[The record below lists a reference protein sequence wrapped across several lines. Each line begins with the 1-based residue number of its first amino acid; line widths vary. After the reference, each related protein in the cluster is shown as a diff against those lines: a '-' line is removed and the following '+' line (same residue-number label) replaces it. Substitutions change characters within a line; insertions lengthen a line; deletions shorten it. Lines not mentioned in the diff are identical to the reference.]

1 MPATRLDLLIIL
13 PHVILAAGTVIVL
26 IAVAV
31 TRRHAAVLSLAGLTL
46 TCSLLS
52 LGVVMPRLPAF
63 CTDLLVLDGLS
74 AFSTGLVLF
83 AALCIII
90 LVHPYFKNQTLP
102 AGEFTVLLMLATL
115 GGLVLIASAHFAS
128 LVLGV
133 ELIGIPLVV
142 MAAYIRRRPAGIE
155 AGFKYLVLSGFSSAI
170 LLFGIALLY
179 AGSGSLLFAP
189 VVASFR
195 HLSAQ
200 TPTYYLGMV
209 LLTAGLSFKLGLV
222 PFHMWVPDVY
232 EGAPAPVTIF
242 AATVSKAA
250 VITVLLRL
258 FPPPIIEND
267 RYLFI
272 LFATLAIASMTLGNL
287 LALRQQSVK
296 RMLAYSTIAH
306 NGYLLVAFLSGGLLA
321 QTAVLLY
328 VFFTVVTNLAAFG
341 VVSLLS
347 GEEADADDL
356 DGYRGLAWRR
366 PGIALVLSAAILSL
380 LGIPLFAGF
389 IAKFSLVAAGM
400 ASMHLV
406 PVLALVI
413 NTGVSAYYY
422 LRIVMTMFL
431 GADEVPAGPD
441 APASRRL
448 PVPGTIAVTVA
459 AGSMVLV
466 GIMPQYLID
475 LIQKLLDIS
484 LTG

>member
-1 MPATRLDLLIIL
+1 MSVARFDLLTIL

-26 IAVAV
+26 IA
-31 TRRHAAVLSLAGLTL
+31 AAVFRRQIVALSLAGLTM

-52 LGVVMPRLPAF
+52 LGVVVPRLPAP
-63 CTDLLVLDGLS
+63 CTDLIFFDGIS
-74 AFSTGLVLF
+74 AFATGLVLF

-90 LVHPYFKNQTLP
+90 LAHSYFKRQTLP
-102 AGEFTVLLMLATL
+102 AGEFAVLLMLATL
-115 GGLVLIASAHFAS
+115 GSLVLIASSHVAS

-133 ELIGIPLVV
+133 ELIGIPLVT
-142 MAAYIRRRPAGIE
+142 MSAYNRRRLRGIE
-155 AGFKYLVLSGFSSAI
+155 AGFKYLVLSGVSSAF

-179 AGSGSLLFAP
+179 AGSGNLLFGP
-189 VVASFR
+189 MVASFR

-200 TPTYYLGMV
+200 TPVHHLGV
-209 LLTAGLSFKLGLV
+209 ALLIAGLGFKLGLV
-222 PFHMWVPDVY
+222 PFHLWVPDVY
-232 EGAPAPVTIF
+232 EGAPAPITTA

-258 FPPPIIEND
+258 FPPPVIEND
-267 RYLFI
+267 HYLFI
-272 LFATLAIASMTLGNL
+272 LFAAVAIASMTLGNL
-287 LALRQQSVK
+287 LALRQKSIK

-321 QTAVLLY
+321 QTAILLY
-328 VFFTVVTNLAAFG
+328 LFFTVVTNLAAFG

-347 GEEADADDL
+347 GDEADADDL

-366 PGIALVLSAAILSL
+366 PGIALVLSAAIFSL

-422 LRIVMTMFL
+422 LRVIMTMYS
-431 GADEVPAGPD
+431 GPD
-441 APASRRL
+441 GAQDHVQWPVDHRL
-448 PVPGTIAVTVA
+448 PVFGVIVVAVQAVL
-459 AGSMVLV
+459 LV
-466 GIMPQYLID
+466 GVGTAPQFLLRLIER
-475 LIQKLLDIS
+475 LLS
-484 LTG
+484 

>member
-1 MPATRLDLLIIL
+1 MPATRLELMTIL
-13 PHVILAAGTVIVL
+13 PHVILAAGTVMVL
-26 IAVAV
+26 IAITV
-31 TRRHAAVLSLAGLTL
+31 TRRQATVLSIAGLTM

-52 LGVVMPRLPAF
+52 LGAVVPRLPAR
-63 CTDLLVLDGLS
+63 CTDLLALDGVS

-90 LVHPYFKNQTLP
+90 LAHPYFKRQTLP

-115 GGLVLIASAHFAS
+115 GGLVLISSSHFAS

-133 ELIGIPLVV
+133 ELIGIPLVA
-142 MAAYIRRRPAGIE
+142 MAAYIRRRPRGIE
-155 AGFKYLVLSGFSSAI
+155 AGFKYLVLSGFSSAV

-179 AGSGSLLFAP
+179 AGSGSLQFGPA
-189 VVASFR
+189 VASFR
-195 HLSAQ
+195 HLGAQ

-209 LLTAGLSFKLGLV
+209 LLIAGLGFKLGLV
-222 PFHMWVPDVY
+222 PFHVWAPDVY
-232 EGAPAPVTIF
+232 EGAPAPVTVF

-258 FPPPIIEND
+258 FPPPVIEND
-267 RYLFI
+267 RFLFI
-272 LFATLAIASMTLGNL
+272 LFAALAIASMTLGNF
-287 LALRQQSVK
+287 LALRQQGVK

-347 GEEADADDL
+347 GDEADADDL

-441 APASRRL
+441 PLADRRL

-459 AGSMVLV
+459 AGLMVLV

-475 LIQKLLDIS
+475 LIQKLLKSS